1 MRKFLFLILMLIIAS
16 LAACQKETTIDFE
29 DVPRDGDPATG
40 AIIFTQKK
48 EGAPPC
54 DSCHTIDDSPGKGP
68 SLQGYKDVAGKRVE
82 GQSAEK
88 YTFYSILLPSK
99 HVVDGFSNI
108 MYKQYDGKF
117 TAQELGD
124 LIAYL
129 LTL

>member
-1 MRKFLFLILMLIIAS
+1 MRKILILILLTLS
-16 LAACQKETTIDFE
+16 LAACQKETTIDFK
-29 DVPRDGDPATG
+29 DVPRNGDPAQG
-40 AIIFTQKK
+40 AILFTQKK
-48 EGAPPC
+48 EGAPAC
-54 DSCHTIDDSPGKGP
+54 NSCHNTEGNPDQGP
-68 SLQGYKDVAGKRVE
+68 SLQGFKDVAGKRVE
-82 GQSAEK
+82 GQSAEE

-117 TAQELGD
+117 STEELGD